1 VPHLEEITK
10 DKQMKVHEFLI
21 EADATKSYKIRRGDT
36 LSRIA
41 RDNST
46 TVDAIMSL
54 NRGNKAIRDR
64 DTIYADGII
73 KIPTTSTGFDAD
85 ARVKRQGSTDVN
97 KSDAV
102 AKIGNQEF
110 PLTKGP
116 DTPGTNDDDM
126 GGKNF
131 GIDDPDWE
139 SPTVDP
145 GKQHPVGTVVKLDW
159 GKTPYRDLGPLIK
172 KPNGSWYTLDGKNRA
187 TDKKIIS
194 MAEKSLP
201 VPKSSSGSARS
212 VPGSGASKVKLPTR
226 PDQLRPE
233 EKDMS
238 PIPGSVVTSE
248 FDEKRGNR
256 LHKGIDLR
264 APIGTSILAPN
275 NSQVLD
281 KGYDEK
287 RGNFIILGDQNGNR
301 THQFMHLSDIL
312 VKNGDVVSQGQE
324 IGKSGNTGYSQ
335 APHLHWEKYVND
347 EPVDPSKYVDIPRK
361 NNR

>member
-1 VPHLEEITK
+1 
-10 DKQMKVHEFLI
+10 MKAYEFLT
-21 EADATKSYKIRRGDT
+21 EAEDTKSYEIKPGDT
-36 LSRIA
+36 LTKIA
-41 RDNST
+41 SKNGT
-46 TVDAIMSL
+46 TIDAIMDL
-54 NRGNKAIRDR
+54 NRGNRAIRDR
-64 DTIYADGII
+64 DTIYAGSTI

-85 ARVKRQGSTDVN
+85 ARVKRQGAISVDKPDT
-97 KSDAV
+97 V
-102 AKIGNQEF
+102 AKIGNQKF

-116 DTPGTNDDDM
+116 GAPGANDDM

-139 SPTVDP
+139 SPTDEP
-145 GKQHPVGTVVKLDW
+145 NTQHPVGTVVKLDW
-159 GKTPYRDLGPLIK
+159 SKTPYIDLGPLIK

-187 TDKKIIS
+187 TDKKVIS
-194 MAEKSLP
+194 MAEKASP
-201 VPKSSSGSARS
+201 VPKSSSSGPRS
-212 VPGSGASKVKLPTR
+212 VPGSGASNVKLPTR

-233 EKDMS
+233 PNDTS

-264 APIGTSILAPN
+264 APIGTPVLAPN
-275 NSQVLD
+275 NSQVLE
-281 KGYDEK
+281 KGFDDS
-287 RGNFIILGDQNGNR
+287 RGGFIILGDQYGNR

-312 VKNGDVVSQGQE
+312 VKNGEIVKQGQE
-324 IGKSGNTGYSQ
+324 IGKSGNTGFSE
-335 APHLHWEKYVND
+335 APHLHWEKYING